1 MESPIRCPFL
11 SLGGR
16 IMLDVLNKVEHY
28 HSLAKE
34 YRRLA
39 AFSLSA
45 QMQNHYPQLA
55 DHYSTLAE
63 AEERSPVPS
72 A

>member
-1 MESPIRCPFL
+1 
-11 SLGGR
+11 
-16 IMLDVLNKVEHY
+16 MLDVLNKVEHY

-39 AFSLSA
+39 AFSLSI
-45 QMQNHYPQLA
+45 QMQNHYSQMA
-55 DHYSTLAE
+55 EYYSALAE
-63 AEERSPVPS
+63 AEERSAVPS